1 MHAIENDHRP
11 LGLRPALAALSL
23 IIGLAI
29 LASALP
35 RPAWG
40 LTETS
45 TLQVIAAR
53 DLVGR
58 SVHDAAGAR
67 VGEAR
72 YVLMDADLG
81 VLLGVAVEPDDTSQ
95 GLLVV
100 PWQSVDIVA
109 SDHGLVLSK
118 RTSELSSATRLPRD
132 RLAELTQ
139 PQLWESVTRYWLDV
153 PAIADTHG
161 AAGAKNDDAS
171 ATASKTADQA
181 DEASSDAADD
191 GDEASKP
198 RTQLLVGRTVV
209 RILDG
214 PEFRFADQLSG
225 AEVATSNDDT
235 IGEIDEVVL
244 DWEHGRVAYVVIAQG
259 GFLGIGTRWL
269 PVPLSTLGWEPG
281 TKRFVLAGPRSALE
295 QEKALDASRT
305 PRRIR
310 YADLAELYARWD
322 ATPYWQDDTPEPER

>member
-1 MHAIENDHRP
+1 MHANENDDHR
-11 LGLRPALAALSL
+11 LGFRPALAALSL
-23 IIGLAI
+23 IIAVAI
-29 LASALP
+29 LASAP
-35 RPAWG
+35 PKPVHG
-40 LTETS
+40 MTETS

-58 SVHDAAGAR
+58 RVHDAAGAR

-72 YVLMDADLG
+72 YVLIDVDLG

-118 RTSELSSATRLPRD
+118 RTSELSGAARLPRD
-132 RLAELTQ
+132 RLAELTK
-139 PQLWESVTRYWLDV
+139 PLLWESVTQYWLDV
-153 PAIADTHG
+153 PAITDPRS
-161 AAGAKNDDAS
+161 AAGAKNGDAS
-171 ATASKTADQA
+171 ATSSKNAGRAKKT
-181 DEASSDAADD
+181 SRKAAE
-191 GDEASKP
+191 DEASKP

-209 RILDG
+209 QILDG
-214 PEFRFADQLSG
+214 PEFRFADQVSG
-225 AEVATSNDDT
+225 AEVSTSNDDT

-269 PVPLSTLGWEPG
+269 PVPLSALRWEPEA
-281 TKRFVLAGPRSALE
+281 KRFVLTGSKSGLE
-295 QEKALDASRT
+295 QRKALDASRT
-305 PRRIR
+305 PRRVR
-310 YADLAELYARWD
+310 YADLAKLYGQWK
-322 ATPYWQDDTPEPER
+322 ATPYWQDDAPEPNR

>member
-1 MHAIENDHRP
+1 MHAIDNDH
-11 LGLRPALAALSL
+11 RPALAALSL
-23 IIGLAI
+23 ILA
-29 LASALP
+29 LALTSALA
-35 RPAWG
+35 RPAHG
-40 LTETS
+40 LTETG

-72 YVLMDADLG
+72 YVLIDADLG

-118 RTSELSSATRLPRD
+118 RSGELSSAARLPRD

-139 PQLWESVTRYWLDV
+139 PKLWASVTQYWVDV
-153 PAIADTHG
+153 PAMTGTRD
-161 AAGAKNDDAS
+161 AAGGKNASAAPSKNDDGGEKAS
-171 ATASKTADQA
+171 P
-181 DEASSDAADD
+181 EAPD
-191 GDEASKP
+191 DEASKP

-209 RILDG
+209 QMLDG
-214 PEFRFADQLSG
+214 PEFRFADQVSG
-225 AEVATSNDDT
+225 AQVSTSNDDT

-269 PVPLSTLGWEPG
+269 PVPLSTLRWEPG
-281 TKRFVLAGPRSALE
+281 KKRFVLTGSEGALE
-295 QEKALDASRT
+295 QMKALDASRT
-305 PRRIR
+305 PRRVR
-310 YADLAELYARWD
+310 YADLAELYGRWE
-322 ATPYWQDDTPEPER
+322 ATPYWQDDTPDSER